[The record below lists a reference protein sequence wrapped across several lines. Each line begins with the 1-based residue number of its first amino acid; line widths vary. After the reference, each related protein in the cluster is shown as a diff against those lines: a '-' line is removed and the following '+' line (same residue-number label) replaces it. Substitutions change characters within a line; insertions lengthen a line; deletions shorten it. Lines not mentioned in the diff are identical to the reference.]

1 MKVGID
7 VGDLN
12 VRRETDRLVQLFL
25 EQAQLVYAPQE
36 DEREWN
42 EAVVHIE
49 LRIVEH
55 GADYEEA
62 RAELV
67 DRRDGQRYVEHY
79 RKPLAVGAD
88 DKERKKKGK
97 SAILHVLH
105 EVLSRMTGDRQPWG
119 ILSGVRPMKL
129 VHKMREQ
136 GLETVSIRETLLSE
150 YLISEERVDLL
161 LEIEGHQVKAVPD
174 LYEIEREVSIYIGIP
189 FCPTH
194 CAYCTFPAYSMEDKA
209 TYAPAFLDAMER
221 EFAAVGA
228 FLREHRIPVTSVYL
242 GGGTPTS
249 LLPPELTR
257 VMEMLYREIPD
268 SDRWREFSV
277 EAGRPDTITPER
289 IEVLRRYGVNRI
301 SVNPQTYK
309 AQTLKVIG
317 RGHTPD
323 IVDKRF
329 HLVKEAG
336 FENINMDTILGLPGE
351 TVDDVRYTLERI
363 QALDPD
369 SFTVHTLQFKRTAEV
384 NKERDAYAIPETPEV
399 RQMMRDTQAWAREM
413 GYHPYYLYRSKDI
426 LGNLE
431 NIGYAKPGKESVY
444 NITIMEERQTI
455 IGIGGGASTKL
466 YRQGGFLDHVYNPK
480 EPKAYVD
487 NIENTIAKKIRA
499 LEAVYGFDRDL

>member
-1 MKVGID
+1 MPVKIGID
-7 VGDLN
+7 LGDLKYQ
-12 VRRETDRLVQLFL
+12 RETGRLVHLFF
-25 EQAQLVYAPQE
+25 EE
-36 DEREWN
+36 DE
-42 EAVVHIE
+42 VVFDEQGDAAIQMV
-49 LRIVEH
+49 LRVTEQ
-55 GADYEEA
+55 GADYVEA
-62 RAELV
+62 RADLH
-67 DRRDGQRYVEHY
+67 DRRDGRTLSDTY
-79 RKPLAVGAD
+79 RKPLPAGAD
-88 DKERKKKGK
+88 EVVRRKKAKQ
-97 SAILHVLH
+97 AVLRVLH
-105 EVLSRMTGDRQPWG
+105 DVLEQLTGDRQPWG

-129 VHKMREQ
+129 VHMMREQ
-136 GLETVSIRETLLSE
+136 GKSSEQIRESLRTE
-150 YLISEERVDLL
+150 YLISEERIELL
-161 LEIEGHQVKAVPD
+161 LEIEGYQVQAVPD
-174 LYEIEREVSIYIGIP
+174 LYEVDKEVSIYIGIP

-228 FLREHRIPVTSVYL
+228 FLREHRVPVTSVYL

-268 SDRWREFSV
+268 SDKWREFSV

-289 IEVLRRYGVNRI
+289 VEVLRRYGVNRI

-309 AQTLKVIG
+309 AETLKVIG

-351 TVDDVRYTLERI
+351 TVEDVRYTLERI
-363 QALDPD
+363 QALNPD
-369 SFTVHTLQFKRTAEV
+369 SFTVHTLQFKRTASV

-399 RQMMRDTQAWAREM
+399 REMMRVTQDWARGM
-413 GYHPYYLYRSKDI
+413 GYHPYYVYRSKDI

-455 IGIGGGASTKL
+455 VGIGGGASTKL
-466 YRQGGFLDHVYNPK
+466 YQKGGFLDHVYNPK

-487 NIENTIAKKIRA
+487 NIDHTIRKKLAALAKVFA
-499 LEAVYGFDRDL
+499 PETQETT